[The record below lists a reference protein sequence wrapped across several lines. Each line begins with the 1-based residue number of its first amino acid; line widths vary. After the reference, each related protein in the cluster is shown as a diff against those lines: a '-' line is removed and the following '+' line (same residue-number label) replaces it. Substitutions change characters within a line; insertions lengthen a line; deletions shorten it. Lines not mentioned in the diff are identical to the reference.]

1 MKSSRGPEDKAG
13 GCVARSQG
21 SVARKRVQSTM
32 SNIPEK
38 SRGELK
44 MYSEFSSM
52 EFISDPG
59 KGSFNEE
66 V

>member
-1 MKSSRGPEDKAG
+1 
-13 GCVARSQG
+13 
-21 SVARKRVQSTM
+21 M

-66 V
+66 VWTSRRQS